1 MRVLLASPE
10 SAVWNSRKHIHMGL
24 GYLAGALLAHGYDV
38 DIWDAAVEEDL
49 ETLDQ
54 RLARDPYDIVGISAP
69 TPLIVSAWE
78 AAATAKKH
86 GAITILGGPHLTLM
100 PHESMMKP
108 QVDLVVRGEAE
119 QTIVEIMHAL
129 GRDQGI
135 RDRGIRN
142 QESGNQGIRDQGVRK
157 SGNQA
162 APAPDS
168 PILLS
173 PDSLIPDSLS
183 PDSLTPRLF
192 DPAAGWGDI
201 LGLSWRDLDGK
212 IRHNPDRP
220 LADDLEAIPFPAHH
234 LYKIERY
241 TNLNP
246 LTDGLDPDARAYTIV
261 TSRGCPYK
269 CTYCSKPITGDT
281 WRGRRVENVIAE
293 WRWLV
298 EDLGA
303 TEIGITDDIWNLD
316 RQRAKDLCRALIDNK
331 LNHVPWITIHGM
343 KVNNTDQEL
352 FQLMKAAGCKR
363 VGFGVENGDDWML
376 RHVIKKGQTVDM
388 VRQAFRWAK
397 NARLQ
402 TMGFFIF
409 GMPGETEE
417 SMEKTIRLAL
427 ELDPDLA
434 HFMLAAPFPGT
445 EMWETLEKHGQIFSH
460 DMDWS
465 QFAIQS
471 DKAHF
476 AFGGL
481 DKETVEHKWHE
492 AHRRFYLRP
501 KRIARIVGR
510 GDTWRRFPY
519 YLKTAGSMLLGMGE
533 RKAA

>member
-1 MRVLLASPE
+1 MRILLASPE
-10 SAVWNSRKHIHMGL
+10 SGVWNSRKHIHMGL
-24 GYLAGALLAHGYDV
+24 GYLAGALLSHGYQV
-38 DIWDAAVEEDL
+38 DIWDAAVEEEI

-54 RLARDPYDIVGISAP
+54 RLARDPYDVVGISAP
-69 TPLIVSAWE
+69 TPLIVNAWE

-100 PHESMMKP
+100 PHESIQKP

-119 QTIVEIMHAL
+119 QTIIEIMHAL
-129 GRDQGI
+129 ETDPGI
-135 RDRGIRN
+135 NGTGDE
-142 QESGNQGIRDQGVRK
+142 ESENP
-157 SGNQA
+157 S
-162 APAPDS
+162 DS
-168 PILLS
+168 ATSI
-173 PDSLIPDSLS
+173 
-183 PDSLTPRLF
+183 PRLF
-192 DPAAGWGDI
+192 DPNAGWGEI

-212 IRHNPDRP
+212 IRHNLDRP
-220 LADDLEAIPFPAHH
+220 LTEDLDAIPFPAHH
-234 LYKIERY
+234 LFRIERY

-246 LTDGLDPDARAYTIV
+246 LTDGLDPNARAYTVV

-281 WRGRRVENVIAE
+281 WRGRSVENVVAE

-303 TEIGITDDIWNLD
+303 TEIGVTDDIWNLD
-316 RQRAKDLCRALIDNK
+316 RGRAKDLCQALIDNQ
-331 LNHVPWITIHGM
+331 LNHVPWVTIHGM

-352 FQLMKAAGCKR
+352 FDLMKAAGCKR

-402 TMGFFIF
+402 TMGFFIY

-417 SMEKTIRLAL
+417 SMDKTTQLAL
-427 ELDPDLA
+427 DLNPDLA
-434 HFMLAAPFPGT
+434 HFLMAAPFPGT
-445 EMWETLEKHGQIFSH
+445 EMWEILEKHGQVFSH
-460 DMDWS
+460 NMDWS
-465 QFAIQS
+465 QLAIQ
-471 DKAHF
+471 DDEAHF
-476 AFGGL
+476 AFGDL
-481 DKETVEHKWHE
+481 DKETVERKWHE

-501 KRIARIVGR
+501 SRIARIVTR

-519 YLKTAGSMLLGMGE
+519 YLKTAGSMLLGLGE
-533 RKAA
+533 REAA